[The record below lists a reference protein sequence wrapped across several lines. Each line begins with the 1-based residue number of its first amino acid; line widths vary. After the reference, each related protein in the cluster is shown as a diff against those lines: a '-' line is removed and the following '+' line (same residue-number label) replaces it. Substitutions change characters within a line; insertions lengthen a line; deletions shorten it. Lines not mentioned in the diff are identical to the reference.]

1 MTTIADDS
9 LEKIAAMT
17 AMVGESTADAEIR
30 KAKAAL
36 WRCLGYSG
44 ALVAAGAGIG
54 LAFFGYSFIPAVVIH
69 DPPAPAAP
77 PAIPAQAQDRRAS
90 DRASDAR
97 PSQGQLQP
105 QALPA
110 SKAKVITNFVIFKTV
125 PVSENGE
132 VQSGWRYEDS
142 NQPLPSFQFCNFVQR
157 SPNGLDTLVKLGV
170 DGHMELP
177 KTKLRGVDLEA
188 VSANCVW
195 HPNVKAASAK

>member
-1 MTTIADDS
+1 MIFEGTPEQVA
-9 LEKIAAMT
+9 LAGA
-17 AMVGESTADAEIR
+17 VVRHVDAETSDISANAAVTA
-30 KAKAAL
+30 AKAGL
-36 WRCLGYSG
+36 WKGVTISLASLGIG
-44 ALVAAGAGIG
+44 GGAGLVL
-54 LAFFGYSFIPAVVIH
+54 LAYSFIPERVVIH
-69 DPPAPAAP
+69 DPPAIAAP
-77 PAIPAQAQDRRAS
+77 PATQAPPKDQP
-90 DRASDAR
+90 R
-97 PSQGQLQP
+97 PTPGQLQP
-105 QALPA
+105 DALPA
-110 SKAKVITNFVIFKTV
+110 SRAKVITNFVIFKTV

-195 HPNVKAASAK
+195 HPNVKSASAK